1 VSCVIPFKGTKAYE
15 DRYALVG
22 SCSECDIEC
31 LDNEFVARSMEIRS
45 SSVVSHRRTAS
56 GRGI

>member
-1 VSCVIPFKGTKAYE
+1 MIPFKGTKAYE